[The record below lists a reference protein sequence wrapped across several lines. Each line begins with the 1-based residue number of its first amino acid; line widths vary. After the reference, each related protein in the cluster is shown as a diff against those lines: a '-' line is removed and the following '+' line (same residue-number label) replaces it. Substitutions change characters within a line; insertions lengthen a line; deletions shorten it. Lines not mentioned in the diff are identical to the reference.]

1 MDDIHKIWPHRW
13 ITPKAKPINSK
24 IQGLGV
30 IATEPISKGE
40 AVAVLGGVIVPTK
53 EIEKYSK
60 IMGDVGIQIDDNFF
74 IVPTSRKELEEKGV
88 YNHSCNPNCGF
99 KNSITLM
106 AIKDIK
112 PNEELVF
119 DYAFCES
126 VKQSFKC
133 NCGSPNCRKVINPND
148 WKLPNLQKKY
158 KEYFSPYI
166 KSRIN
171 LL

>member
-74 IVPTSRKELEEKGV
+74 IVLYWPWT
-88 YNHSCNPNCGF
+88 PW
-99 KNSITLM
+99 
-106 AIKDIK
+106 A
-112 PNEELVF
+112 
-119 DYAFCES
+119 
-126 VKQSFKC
+126 
-133 NCGSPNCRKVINPND
+133 
-148 WKLPNLQKKY
+148 
-158 KEYFSPYI
+158 
-166 KSRIN
+166 
-171 LL
+171 